1 MLAPFCHCQGVERMK
16 NPLVYFIISTHEQFE
31 LSIIRLSFFIV
42 RAFFRLFLKN
52 YLTRKK

>member
-31 LSIIRLSFFIV
+31 LSIIRLSFFIGS
-42 RAFFRLFLKN
+42 AFFRLFLKK
-52 YLTRKK
+52 TI